1 MNNSFV
7 MRTAFDSMELCF
19 CVVRDTFGAVRLKEE
34 SGVLALFNHI
44 EMGDELRS
52 RYFTRHF

>member
-7 MRTAFDSMELCF
+7 MRTAFDALEECF
-19 CVVRDTFGAVRLKEE
+19 CTSRDTFGAIRFKEE

-44 EMGDELRS
+44 EMGHELRS
-52 RYFTRHF
+52 GYFTHHF